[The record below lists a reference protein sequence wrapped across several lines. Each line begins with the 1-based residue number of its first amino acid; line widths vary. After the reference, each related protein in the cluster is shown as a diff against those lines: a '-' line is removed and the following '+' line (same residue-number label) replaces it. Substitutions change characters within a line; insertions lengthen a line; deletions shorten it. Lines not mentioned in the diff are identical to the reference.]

1 MAHQSQCHTKSDT
14 SVASCSIT
22 TILMWWVGGC
32 MCSDLCGD
40 CMHTCGDSITVGKHH
55 TQVMQ
60 PHHTAQ
66 STSTLRGH
74 CVGRIFDPHECLAST
89 HFTHPVSAES
99 YQGFQV
105 SSPLVTKSI
114 TAHRCDRLSLKFI
127 QLKMFIMMVFSLT
140 WGACSVYLNI
150 INSAINSCCPEVM

>member
-40 CMHTCGDSITVGKHH
+40 CMHTCGDSITVSKHH

-66 STSTLRGH
+66 STSTLRDH

-140 WGACSVYLNI
+140 
-150 INSAINSCCPEVM
+150 

>member
-1 MAHQSQCHTKSDT
+1 
-14 SVASCSIT
+14 
-22 TILMWWVGGC
+22 MWWVGGC

-74 CVGRIFDPHECLAST
+74 CVGRIFDPHECLASP

-114 TAHRCDRLSLKFI
+114 TAHRCEILYILEVHTAENDHNDGIFVDMRSLLCVPF
-127 QLKMFIMMVFSLT
+127 
-140 WGACSVYLNI
+140 
-150 INSAINSCCPEVM
+150 INSAEKFLLS